1 MVDGRIGSL
10 VLKRAGRRV
19 SKDRTDKEKMMT
31 FLEHTAELLSR
42 LRVILI
48 SVIASGFFVAF
59 WPLDIRKLFAS
70 ALNPF
75 ESPLEYTP
83 IASVIMK
90 HMARDLLPKGA
101 SLIAGGLLDTAYAYL
116 MISMLVGVVLSSPI
130 IAYELYK
137 FFNPALYPHERRY
150 ATYIIVSFVF
160 LFSFGIFLAYR
171 VILPITFRILMWFV
185 ESAAALPLI
194 NLRDFINMIIYLMV
208 GVGLLYTAPVF
219 LVLLVDR
226 GILSSEHLSK
236 NRKMVYAAFIIL
248 TAVVTPDPTILSDVI
263 LLIPFLVIYE
273 GTVIVSKRVEKNR
286 MKREELLEQ
295 G

>member
-1 MVDGRIGSL
+1 M
-10 VLKRAGRRV
+10 VLKRTRRYA
-19 SKDRTDKEKMMT
+19 STNRTDREKMMT

-42 LRVILI
+42 LRTILI
-48 SVIASGFFVAF
+48 AVIASGFFVAF
-59 WPLDIRKLFAS
+59 WPLDIRKLLAT

-75 ESPLEYTP
+75 KYSLEYTP

-90 HMARDLLPKGA
+90 RMAGDLLPKGA

-116 MISMLVGVVLSSPI
+116 MISMLIGVVLSSPI

-150 ATYIIVSFVF
+150 ATYIIGSFVL
-160 LFSFGIFLAYR
+160 LFSFGVFLAYR
-171 VILPITFRILMWFV
+171 VILPITFRILMWFI
-185 ESAAALPLI
+185 ESAAALALI
-194 NLRDFINMIIYLMV
+194 NLRDFINMVISLMV

-248 TAVVTPDPTILSDVI
+248 TAVVTPDPTIVSDVI
-263 LLIPFLVIYE
+263 LLIPFLAIYE
-273 GTVIVSKRVEKNR
+273 GTVLVSKRVEKNR
-286 MKREELLEQ
+286 IERERLGETE
-295 G
+295 

>member
-1 MVDGRIGSL
+1 M
-10 VLKRAGRRV
+10 VLKKAERRA
-19 SKDRTDKEKMMT
+19 SKGRTDKEKMMT

-59 WPLDIRKLFAS
+59 WPLDIRKLFAA

-90 HMARDLLPKGA
+90 YMAGNLLPKGA

-116 MISMLVGVVLSSPI
+116 MISMLIGVVLSSPI

-150 ATYIIVSFVF
+150 ATYVIVSFVS
-160 LFSFGIFLAYR
+160 LFSFGVFLAYR
-171 VILPITFRILMWFV
+171 VILPITFRILMWFI

-194 NLRDFINMIIYLMV
+194 NLRDFVNMVIYLMV

-219 LVLLVDR
+219 LVLLVDI
-226 GILSSEHLSK
+226 GVLSSEHLSK
-236 NRKMVYAAFIIL
+236 NRKMIYAAFIIIS
-248 TAVVTPDPTILSDVI
+248 AVLTPDPTILSDVI
-263 LLIPFLVIYE
+263 LFIPFLAIYE
-273 GTVIVSKRVEKNR
+273 GTVLVSKRVEKNR
-286 MKREELLEQ
+286 MKREGQAEL